1 MEPLTGKTSLAS
13 SKAKVSTKLQRI
25 AEMARNSPDMEFK
38 TLAHHV
44 DVDMLLVAYH
54 KTRKDGAVGLDGVTS
69 RQYNQNL
76 NENLEDLWGRLKS
89 GRYRAPSVR
98 RVEIPKGPKGKETR
112 PIGIP
117 TFEDKVAQ
125 RAYSMVLS
133 AIFEEDFLDCSFGFR
148 PKRSQ
153 HMTLRRIQNGLF
165 NMCLAPNYDCWVL
178 EVDIKGFFDNLEHH
192 HMREI
197 LSQRVSDPGIIRT
210 VGKWLNA
217 GVMEGGVLSYP
228 EKGTP
233 QGGVISP
240 LLANIYL
247 HTVLD
252 AWFETAVK
260 PRLKGESF
268 LVRYADDFVI
278 CFSNREDALRVKSV
292 LPKRFAKYGLTIN
305 ETKTRL
311 VKFER
316 PSSGQQPVEKP
327 GTFDFLGFTH
337 YWAMSRRKWWVVKRK
352 TMRTRLS
359 RSLSAINVWCRKNR
373 HLELSEQRKKLTSK
387 MRGHYAYYGITGNYS
402 CIATFYQQVRRIW
415 RKWLDRRSRK
425 AKVNWER
432 MALILKRYP
441 LPTPR
446 IIQRC

>member
-1 MEPLTGKTSLAS
+1 MEPLTGKTDFAS
-13 SKAKVSTKLQRI
+13 IKSRVSTKLQRI

-54 KTRKDGAVGLDGVTS
+54 KTRKDGAVGLDGVTGG
-69 RQYNQNL
+69 QYCQNL
-76 NENLEDLWGRLKS
+76 NENLDDLWRRLKS

-98 RVEIPKGPKGKETR
+98 RVEIPKGPKGKEKR

-133 AIFEEDFLDCSFGFR
+133 AIFEEDFLDCSYGFR

-153 HMTLRRIQNGLF
+153 HMALGRIQNGLF

-178 EVDIKGFFDNLEHH
+178 EVDIKGFFDNLEHR

-217 GVMEGGVLSYP
+217 GVMENGVLSYP

-252 AWFETAVK
+252 AWFETDVK
-260 PRLKGESF
+260 PRLEGESF

-278 CFSNREDALRVKSV
+278 CFASQEDALRVMSV
-292 LPKRFAKYGLTIN
+292 LPKRFAKYGLTVN
-305 ETKTRL
+305 EAKTRL

-316 PSSGQQPVEKP
+316 PPSGQRPDEKP

-352 TMRTRLS
+352 TMRGRLS

-373 HLELSEQRKKLTSK
+373 HRRLSEQRKRLTSK

-402 CIATFYQQVRRIW
+402 CLETFYRQVRRIW

-425 AKVNWER
+425 AKVNWEK

-441 LPTPR
+441 LPAPR
-446 IIQRC
+446 IIHRC